1 MRVCCSDVL
10 LLDMLAPVGELT
22 VCPSDHV
29 LPCLHV
35 LDMRLEIVAVRLLSV
50 DLDSLTVSVGIWHRR
65 HASDF
70 RTIESISCLTG
81 NI

>member
-1 MRVCCSDVL
+1 
-10 LLDMLAPVGELT
+10 MLAPMGELT
-22 VCPSDHV
+22 VCSGDHI

-35 LDMRLEIVAVRLLSV
+35 LDMRLEVVAVGLLSV
-50 DLDSLTVSVGIWHRR
+50 DLDSFTVSVGIWHRR

-70 RTIESISCLTG
+70 RTIERISCLTG